1 MEENKNLFLR
11 AAMTYGLFMGIYWV
25 IKYLFF
31 IFSVTLS
38 SHTLSLV
45 YTALTVIVPI
55 FAFYMT
61 KKYKN
66 DIGGIISF
74 FHAWRF
80 GMMLYFFAAVIVS
93 LAHFVFF
100 QFIAPADFV
109 MDAVGQFA
117 NVLKDQQVD
126 TELVESLGN
135 INMSPIHM
143 AIQGI
148 FNNVFYGII
157 FSIPVAA
164 IICKK
169 TQKPAN

>member
-1 MEENKNLFLR
+1 MEENKNLFLK
-11 AAMTYGLFMGIYWV
+11 AAMTYGLIMGIFWV

-38 SHTLSLV
+38 SHALSLV
-45 YTALTVIVPI
+45 YTALTVVVPV
-55 FAFYMT
+55 FAYYMT
-61 KKYKN
+61 KKYK
-66 DIGGIISF
+66 DDLGGEISF

-93 LAHFVFF
+93 LEHFVFF

-109 MDAVGQFA
+109 ADAVGQFT
-117 NVLKDQQVD
+117 NVLKDQQV
-126 TELVESLGN
+126 ESQVIESLGN
-135 INMSPIHM
+135 MNISPIHM

-148 FNNVFYGII
+148 FNNVFYGILL
-157 FSIPVAA
+157 SIPVAA

-169 TQKPAN
+169 SSANR

>member
-1 MEENKNLFLR
+1 MEENKNLFLK
-11 AAMTYGLFMGIYWV
+11 ASMTYGLIMGIFWV

-31 IFSVTLS
+31 IFSVKLS
-38 SHTLSLV
+38 SHGLSLA
-45 YTALTVIVPI
+45 YTALTVFVPV
-55 FAFYMT
+55 FAYYMT
-61 KKYKN
+61 KRYRE
-66 DIGGIISF
+66 DLGGQISF

-93 LAHFVFF
+93 LEHFVFF

-109 MDAVGQFA
+109 YDAVGQFA
-117 NVLKDQQVD
+117 NVLKEQQVD
-126 TELVESLGN
+126 TQILDSLGSMN
-135 INMSPIHM
+135 FSPIHM

-164 IICKK
+164 IVCKK
-169 TQKPAN
+169 SSEIR